1 MFSPE
6 MLPLYDS
13 PQVYVVLYLAILPLN
28 MLSSDSL
35 PVLLAEF
42 LLELRNLTQDLFPQ
56 HLSEIL

>member
-1 MFSPE
+1 

-13 PQVYVVLYLAILPLN
+13 PQVYVVLYLAILPLD